1 MRFVIG
7 LIITVAVAGF
17 DTGASAQAQGPC
29 FYMQPNFQGQPMCI
43 AQAQRVPALGAANDR
58 IMSVQIPRG
67 VRVTICEHANF
78 QGACVTLDQSV
89 PNIAALAGGRGISSV
104 ASEPAGAGGPP
115 RGPQQGTQQGTQQPR
130 GPQQG
135 MQQPPGPPPGPS
147 RGPGFTGP
155 QQLPG
160 PPQQGQQVDYND
172 ARETRRVMHAL
183 RRECEGGDTRA
194 CVQFGIIIG
203 ENRERRSQWRQ
214 ESPDLFWWER

>member
-7 LIITVAVAGF
+7 LIATAAATGF
-17 DTGASAQAQGPC
+17 AAPTAAQQGPC
-29 FYMQPNFQGQPMCI
+29 FYMMPNFQGQPMCI
-43 AQAQRVPALGAANDR
+43 AANQRVPALGAANDR
-58 IMSVQIPRG
+58 IMSVQVPRG

-89 PNIAALAGGRGISSV
+89 PNVAALAGGRGISSV

-115 RGPQQGTQQGTQQPR
+115 RGPQQG
-130 GPQQG
+130 
-135 MQQPPGPPPGPS
+135 MQPPPGQMGPPPGTQQ
-147 RGPGFTGP
+147 RGVNAP
-155 QQLPG
+155 QQRPG
-160 PPQQGQQVDYND
+160 PPQQDQQVDYND

-183 RRECEGGDTRA
+183 RRECEAGDTRA

-214 ESPDLFWWER
+214 EAPDLFWWER